1 MNYFYFF
8 FFLFL
13 SILLWIKPLIIFI
26 CKKIDEAQNL
36 HILGG
41 LTFLI
46 GMAMVIFSINSDWA
60 ERLWILL
67 TLIVGIL
74 LCVRGLVVIF
84 FLEKI
89 KKILPLYLNHYYK
102 FSIPISAVMI
112 SLALFTVTTDY
123 IGPQKN
129 ISECKSDDAISVICG
144 VSNPEDIV
152 VTPDNKYLLISEF
165 GGIRPYDSTKSG
177 GFALLRLSDNKII
190 TPKISFGKNIWGE
203 DSCKQNEIF
212 GPHGIDLVQR
222 EDGSY
227 QLGVINHYPG
237 ETIEMFELV
246 QKSEHD
252 TWSFVWRGCIEVPEK
267 YYLND
272 IALKKDGTF
281 YVSHMYSRDITMTKW
296 LITALLKKD
305 SGVILEWNKDSFI
318 EIPNSEGS
326 GPNGITLNESTNN
339 LFISY
344 NQGDRVVK
352 FDLSDNKKLQ
362 TFKVESPDN
371 IYINKDS
378 VWLTSLD
385 FQPNDAGDCIERPA
399 CSLPFSIY
407 EIDRETFV
415 LKNKNSFNKTVFGLP
430 TIALP
435 IENVI
440 IMGSFHSDRL
450 GYFTQK

>member
-13 SILLWIKPLIIFI
+13 SLLLWVKPLIIFI
-26 CKKIDEAQNL
+26 CKKIDQAQNL

-46 GMAMVIFSINSDWA
+46 GMAMVIFSINSAWA

-74 LCVRGLVVIF
+74 LCIRGLVVIF

-112 SLALFTVTTDY
+112 SLALFAVTTDY

-246 QKSEHD
+246 QKSEQD
-252 TWSFVWRGCIEVPEK
+252 TWSFVWRGCVEVPEK

-272 IALKKDGTF
+272 VALKKDGTF

-296 LITALLKKD
+296 LITALFKKD

-326 GPNGITLNESTNN
+326 GPNGITLNELTNN

-415 LKNKNSFNKTVFGLP
+415 LKNENSFNKTVFGLP
-430 TIALP
+430 TIAVP
-435 IENVI
+435 IDNTI
-440 IMGSFHSDRL
+440 FMGSFHSDRL

>member
-13 SILLWIKPLIIFI
+13 SLLLWVKPLIVFI
-26 CKKIDEAQNL
+26 CKKIDGAQNL

-74 LCVRGLVVIF
+74 LCIRGLVVIF

-102 FSIPISAVMI
+102 FSIPISVVMI

-203 DSCKQNEIF
+203 DSCKQNYIF
-212 GPHGIDLVQR
+212 GPHGIDLVQK

-305 SGVILEWNKDSFI
+305 SGVILKWNKDSFI

-362 TFKVESPDN
+362 TFKIESPDN

-435 IENVI
+435 IENGI

>member
-13 SILLWIKPLIIFI
+13 SLLLWVKPLIIFI

-41 LTFLI
+41 LTFLV

-74 LCVRGLVVIF
+74 LCIRGLVVIF

-102 FSIPISAVMI
+102 FSIPISVVMI

-123 IGPQKN
+123 IGLQKN

-203 DSCKQNEIF
+203 DSCKQNDIF

-435 IENVI
+435 IENGI

>member
-13 SILLWIKPLIIFI
+13 SLLLWVKPLIIFI

-74 LCVRGLVVIF
+74 LCIRGLVVIF

-102 FSIPISAVMI
+102 FSIPISVVMI

-203 DSCKQNEIF
+203 DSCKQNDIF

-272 IALKKDGTF
+272 VALKKDGTF

-296 LITALLKKD
+296 LITALFKKD

>member
-13 SILLWIKPLIIFI
+13 SLLLWIRPLIIFI

-74 LCVRGLVVIF
+74 LCIRGLVVIF

-102 FSIPISAVMI
+102 FSIPISLVMI

-222 EDGSY
+222 ENGSY

-246 QKSEHD
+246 QKSEQD
-252 TWSFVWRGCIEVPEK
+252 TWSFVWRGCVEVPEK

-272 IALKKDGTF
+272 VALKKDGTF

-296 LITALLKKD
+296 LITALFKKD
-305 SGVILEWNKDSFI
+305 SGVILEWNKNSFI

-326 GPNGITLNESTNN
+326 GPNGIAFNESTNN

-352 FDLSDNKKLQ
+352 FGLSDNKKLQ

-385 FQPNDAGDCIERPA
+385 FQPNDAGDCIKRPA

-415 LKNKNSFNKTVFGLP
+415 LKNENSFNKTVFGLP
-430 TIALP
+430 TIAVP
-435 IENVI
+435 IENTI
-440 IMGSFHSDRL
+440 FMGSFHSDRL
-450 GYFTQK
+450 GYFTKK

>member
-13 SILLWIKPLIIFI
+13 SLLLWVKPLIIFI

-74 LCVRGLVVIF
+74 LCIRGLVVIF

-89 KKILPLYLNHYYK
+89 KKILHLYLNHYYK
-102 FSIPISAVMI
+102 FSIPLSAVMI

-246 QKSEHD
+246 QKSEQD

-272 IALKKDGTF
+272 VALKKDGTF

-296 LITALLKKD
+296 LITALFKKD

-326 GPNGITLNESTNN
+326 GPNGITVNESTNN

-435 IENVI
+435 IENII

>member
-13 SILLWIKPLIIFI
+13 SLLLWVKPLIVFI
-26 CKKIDEAQNL
+26 CKKIDGAQNL

-74 LCVRGLVVIF
+74 LCIRGLVVIF

-89 KKILPLYLNHYYK
+89 KKILPLYLKHYYK
-102 FSIPISAVMI
+102 FSIPISVVMI
-112 SLALFTVTTDY
+112 SLALFTVITDY

-203 DSCKQNEIF
+203 DSCKQNDIF

-435 IENVI
+435 IENGI

>member
-13 SILLWIKPLIIFI
+13 SLLLWVKPLIVFI
-26 CKKIDEAQNL
+26 CKKIDGAQNL

-74 LCVRGLVVIF
+74 LCIRGLVVIF

-102 FSIPISAVMI
+102 FSIPISVVMI

-246 QKSEHD
+246 QKYEQD
-252 TWSFVWRGCIEVPEK
+252 TWSFVWKGCIEVPEK

-272 IALKKDGTF
+272 VALKKDGTF

-296 LITALLKKD
+296 LITALFKKD

-435 IENVI
+435 IENGI

>member
-13 SILLWIKPLIIFI
+13 SLLLWVKPLIIFI

-46 GMAMVIFSINSDWA
+46 GIAMVIFSINSDWA

-74 LCVRGLVVIF
+74 LCIRGLVVIF

-102 FSIPISAVMI
+102 FSIPISLAMI
-112 SLALFTVTTDY
+112 SLAFFTVTTDY

-203 DSCKQNEIF
+203 DSCKQNDIF

-272 IALKKDGTF
+272 VALKKDGTF

-435 IENVI
+435 IENGI

>member
-13 SILLWIKPLIIFI
+13 SLLLWVKPLIVFI
-26 CKKIDEAQNL
+26 CKKIDGAQNL

-46 GMAMVIFSINSDWA
+46 GIAMVIFSINSDWA

-74 LCVRGLVVIF
+74 LCIRGLVVIF

-102 FSIPISAVMI
+102 FSIPISVVMI

-222 EDGSY
+222 DDGSY

-246 QKSEHD
+246 QKSEQD

-435 IENVI
+435 IENGI

>member
-13 SILLWIKPLIIFI
+13 SLLLWVKPLIIFI
-26 CKKIDEAQNL
+26 CKKIDQAQNL

-74 LCVRGLVVIF
+74 LCIRGLVVIF

-102 FSIPISAVMI
+102 FSIPISVVMI

-222 EDGSY
+222 LDGSY
-227 QLGVINHYPG
+227 QLGVINHYPD

-246 QKSEHD
+246 QKSEQD
-252 TWSFVWRGCIEVPEK
+252 TWSLVWKGCIEVPEK

-296 LITALLKKD
+296 LITALFKKD

-326 GPNGITLNESTNN
+326 GPNGITLNELTNN

-415 LKNKNSFNKTVFGLP
+415 LKNENSFNKTVFGLP
-430 TIALP
+430 TIAVP
-435 IENVI
+435 IDNTI
-440 IMGSFHSDRL
+440 FMGSFHSDRL

>member
-13 SILLWIKPLIIFI
+13 SLLLWVKPLIIFI

-74 LCVRGLVVIF
+74 LCIRGLVVIF

-112 SLALFTVTTDY
+112 SLAFFTVTTDY

-246 QKSEHD
+246 QKSEQD
-252 TWSFVWRGCIEVPEK
+252 TWSFVWRGCVEVPEK

-272 IALKKDGTF
+272 VALKKDGTF

>member
-13 SILLWIKPLIIFI
+13 SLLLWVKPLIIFI

-46 GMAMVIFSINSDWA
+46 GMAMVIFSINSDWE

-74 LCVRGLVVIF
+74 LCIRGLVVIF

-102 FSIPISAVMI
+102 FSIPISVVMI

-203 DSCKQNEIF
+203 DSCKQNDIF

>member
-13 SILLWIKPLIIFI
+13 SLLLWVKPLIIFI

-74 LCVRGLVVIF
+74 LCIRGLVVIF

-102 FSIPISAVMI
+102 FSIPISVVMI

-203 DSCKQNEIF
+203 DSCKQNDIF
-212 GPHGIDLVQR
+212 GPHGIDLVQK

-246 QKSEHD
+246 QKSEQD

-272 IALKKDGTF
+272 VALKKDGTF

>member
-13 SILLWIKPLIIFI
+13 SLLLWVKPLIVFI
-26 CKKIDEAQNL
+26 CKKIDGAQNL

-74 LCVRGLVVIF
+74 LCIRGLVVIF

-102 FSIPISAVMI
+102 FSIPISVVMI

-378 VWLTSLD
+378 VWITSLD

-435 IENVI
+435 IENGI

>member
-13 SILLWIKPLIIFI
+13 SLLLWVKPLIIFI
-26 CKKIDEAQNL
+26 CKKIDGAQNL

-74 LCVRGLVVIF
+74 LCIRGLVVIF

-102 FSIPISAVMI
+102 FSIPISVVMI

-203 DSCKQNEIF
+203 DSCKQNDIF
-212 GPHGIDLVQR
+212 GPHGIDLVQK

-435 IENVI
+435 IENGI

>member
-13 SILLWIKPLIIFI
+13 SILLWVKPLIIFI

-46 GMAMVIFSINSDWA
+46 GMTMVIFSINSDWA

-74 LCVRGLVVIF
+74 LCIRGLVVIF

-102 FSIPISAVMI
+102 FSIPISVVMI

-203 DSCKQNEIF
+203 DSCKHNDVF

>member
-13 SILLWIKPLIIFI
+13 SLLLWVKPLIIFI
-26 CKKIDEAQNL
+26 CKKIDQAQNL

-46 GMAMVIFSINSDWA
+46 GMAMVIFSINSAWA

-74 LCVRGLVVIF
+74 LCIRGLVVIF

-203 DSCKQNEIF
+203 DSCKQNDIF
-212 GPHGIDLVQR
+212 GPHGIDLVQK

-435 IENVI
+435 IENGI

>member
-13 SILLWIKPLIIFI
+13 SLLLWVKPLIIFI

-74 LCVRGLVVIF
+74 LCIRGLVVIF

-89 KKILPLYLNHYYK
+89 KKMLPLYLNHYYK
-102 FSIPISAVMI
+102 FSIPISVVMI

-272 IALKKDGTF
+272 VALKKDGTF

-352 FDLSDNKKLQ
+352 FGLSDNKKLQ

>member
-13 SILLWIKPLIIFI
+13 SLLLWVKPLIVFI
-26 CKKIDEAQNL
+26 CKKIDGAQNL

-74 LCVRGLVVIF
+74 LCIRGLVVIF

-102 FSIPISAVMI
+102 FSIPISVVMI

-246 QKSEHD
+246 QKSEQD

-272 IALKKDGTF
+272 VALKKDGTF

>member
-13 SILLWIKPLIIFI
+13 SLLLWVKPLIIFI

-74 LCVRGLVVIF
+74 LCIRGLVVIF

-102 FSIPISAVMI
+102 FSIPISVVMI

-203 DSCKQNEIF
+203 DSCKQNDIF

-227 QLGVINHYPG
+227 QLGVINHYPD

-246 QKSEHD
+246 QKSEQD
-252 TWSFVWRGCIEVPEK
+252 TWSLVWKGCIEVPEK

-272 IALKKDGTF
+272 VALKKDGTF

-415 LKNKNSFNKTVFGLP
+415 LKNENSFNKTVFGLP
-430 TIALP
+430 TIAVP
-435 IENVI
+435 IDNTI
-440 IMGSFHSDRL
+440 FMGSFHSDRL

>member
-13 SILLWIKPLIIFI
+13 SLLLWVKPLIIFI

-74 LCVRGLVVIF
+74 LCIRGLVVIF

-102 FSIPISAVMI
+102 FSIPISVVMI

-246 QKSEHD
+246 QKSEQD

-272 IALKKDGTF
+272 VALKKDGTF

-296 LITALLKKD
+296 LITALFKKD

-430 TIALP
+430 TIAVP
-435 IENVI
+435 IDNTI
-440 IMGSFHSDRL
+440 FMGSFHSDRL

>member
-13 SILLWIKPLIIFI
+13 SLLLWVKPLIVFI
-26 CKKIDEAQNL
+26 CKKIDGAQNL

-74 LCVRGLVVIF
+74 LCIRGLVVIF

-102 FSIPISAVMI
+102 FSIPISVVMI

-203 DSCKQNEIF
+203 DSCKQNDIF

>member
-1 MNYFYFF
+1 
-8 FFLFL
+8 
-13 SILLWIKPLIIFI
+13 
-26 CKKIDEAQNL
+26 
-36 HILGG
+36 
-41 LTFLI
+41 
-46 GMAMVIFSINSDWA
+46 MVIFSINSDWA

-74 LCVRGLVVIF
+74 LCIRGLVVIF

-102 FSIPISAVMI
+102 FSIPISVVMI

-203 DSCKQNEIF
+203 DSCKQNDIF

-272 IALKKDGTF
+272 VALKKDGTF

-430 TIALP
+430 TIAVP
-435 IENVI
+435 IENTI
-440 IMGSFHSDRL
+440 FMGSFHSDRL

>member
-1 MNYFYFF
+1 MNYFYCF

-13 SILLWIKPLIIFI
+13 SLLLLIKPLIIFI
-26 CKKIDEAQNL
+26 FKKIDEAQNL
-36 HILGG
+36 NILGG

-74 LCVRGLVVIF
+74 LCIRGLVAIF

-89 KKILPLYLNHYYK
+89 KKILLLYLNHYYK
-102 FSIPISAVMI
+102 FSIPISVAMI
-112 SLALFTVTTDY
+112 SLAFFTVTTDY

-129 ISECKSDDAISVICG
+129 ISECESDDAISVICG

-165 GGIRPYDSTKSG
+165 GGIRPYDSSKSG

-190 TPKISFGKNIWGE
+190 TPKIASGKNIWGE

-222 EDGSY
+222 LDGIY
-227 QLGVINHYPG
+227 QLGVINHYPD

-246 QKSEHD
+246 QRSEQD
-252 TWSFVWRGCIEVPEK
+252 TWSFVWRGCVEVPEK

-296 LITALLKKD
+296 LITALFKKD
-305 SGVILEWNKDSFI
+305 SGVILEWNKDSFV

-326 GPNGITLNESTNN
+326 GPNGITFNESTNN

-344 NQGDRVVK
+344 NQGDQVVK

-371 IYINKDS
+371 IYIDKDS

-385 FQPNDAGDCIERPA
+385 FQPNDVGDCIERPA

-440 IMGSFHSDRL
+440 IMGSFHSDRI

>member
-13 SILLWIKPLIIFI
+13 SLLLWVKPLIIFI

-74 LCVRGLVVIF
+74 LCIRGLVVIF

-246 QKSEHD
+246 QKSEQD

-272 IALKKDGTF
+272 VALKKDGTF

-296 LITALLKKD
+296 LITALFKKD

-326 GPNGITLNESTNN
+326 GPNGITLNELTNN

-435 IENVI
+435 IENGI

>member
-13 SILLWIKPLIIFI
+13 SLLLLVKPLIIFI

-74 LCVRGLVVIF
+74 LCIRGLVVIF

-102 FSIPISAVMI
+102 FSIPISVVMI

-203 DSCKQNEIF
+203 DSCKQNNIF
-212 GPHGIDLVQR
+212 GPHGIDFVQR

>member
-13 SILLWIKPLIIFI
+13 SLLLWVKPLIVFI
-26 CKKIDEAQNL
+26 CKKIDGAQNL

-46 GMAMVIFSINSDWA
+46 GIAMVIFSINSDWA

-74 LCVRGLVVIF
+74 LCIRGLVVIF

-102 FSIPISAVMI
+102 FSIPISVVMI

-203 DSCKQNEIF
+203 DSCKQNDIF

-305 SGVILEWNKDSFI
+305 SGVILKWNKDSFI

-435 IENVI
+435 IENGI

>member
-13 SILLWIKPLIIFI
+13 SLLLWIKPLIIFI
-26 CKKIDEAQNL
+26 CKKIDGAQNL

-41 LTFLI
+41 LTFLL
-46 GMAMVIFSINSDWA
+46 GMAMVIFSLNSDWA

-74 LCVRGLVVIF
+74 LCIRGLVVIF

-102 FSIPISAVMI
+102 FSIPISVVMI

-203 DSCKQNEIF
+203 DSCKQNDIF

-272 IALKKDGTF
+272 VALKKDGTF

-326 GPNGITLNESTNN
+326 GPNGITLNDSTNN

-415 LKNKNSFNKTVFGLP
+415 LKNKNSFNKLVHFC
-430 TIALP
+430 I
-435 IENVI
+435 N
-440 IMGSFHSDRL
+440 
-450 GYFTQK
+450 YFMNLLNIRHRIYKIYEKT

>member
-13 SILLWIKPLIIFI
+13 SLLLWVKPLIIFI

-74 LCVRGLVVIF
+74 LCIRGLVVIF

-246 QKSEHD
+246 QKSEQD
-252 TWSFVWRGCIEVPEK
+252 TWSFVWRGCVEVPEK

-272 IALKKDGTF
+272 VALKKDGTF

-296 LITALLKKD
+296 LITALFKKD

-326 GPNGITLNESTNN
+326 GPNGITLNELTNN

-415 LKNKNSFNKTVFGLP
+415 LKNENSFNKTVFGLP
-430 TIALP
+430 TIAVP
-435 IENVI
+435 IDNTI
-440 IMGSFHSDRL
+440 FMGSFHSDRL

>member
-13 SILLWIKPLIIFI
+13 SLLLWVKPLIVFI
-26 CKKIDEAQNL
+26 CKKIDGAQNL

-74 LCVRGLVVIF
+74 LCIRGLVVIF

-102 FSIPISAVMI
+102 FSIPISTVMI

-246 QKSEHD
+246 QKFEQD
-252 TWSFVWRGCIEVPEK
+252 TWSFVWRGCVEVPEK

-272 IALKKDGTF
+272 VALKKDGTF

-296 LITALLKKD
+296 LITALFKKD
-305 SGVILEWNKDSFI
+305 SGVILEWNKDSFVKV
-318 EIPNSEGS
+318 PNSEGS
-326 GPNGITLNESTNN
+326 GPNGITFNKSTNN

-407 EIDRETFV
+407 EIDRETFI

>member
-13 SILLWIKPLIIFI
+13 SLLLWVKPLIIFI

-74 LCVRGLVVIF
+74 LCIRGLVVIF

-246 QKSEHD
+246 QKSEQD

-272 IALKKDGTF
+272 VALKKDGTF

>member
-13 SILLWIKPLIIFI
+13 SLLLWVKPLIIFI

-74 LCVRGLVVIF
+74 LCIRGLVVIF

-89 KKILPLYLNHYYK
+89 KKMLPLYLNHYYK
-102 FSIPISAVMI
+102 FSIPISVAMI

-246 QKSEHD
+246 QKSEQD

-296 LITALLKKD
+296 LITALFKKD

-435 IENVI
+435 IENGI

>member
-13 SILLWIKPLIIFI
+13 SLLLWVRPLIIFI

-74 LCVRGLVVIF
+74 LCIRGLVVIF

-102 FSIPISAVMI
+102 FSIPISVVMI

-123 IGPQKN
+123 IGPQEN

-203 DSCKQNEIF
+203 DSCKQNDIF

-272 IALKKDGTF
+272 VALKKDGTF

-296 LITALLKKD
+296 LITSLLKKD

-339 LFISY
+339 LLISY

>member
-13 SILLWIKPLIIFI
+13 SLLLWVKPLIVFI
-26 CKKIDEAQNL
+26 CKKIDGAQNL

-74 LCVRGLVVIF
+74 LCIRGLVVIF

-227 QLGVINHYPG
+227 QLGVINHYPD

-246 QKSEHD
+246 QKSEQD
-252 TWSFVWRGCIEVPEK
+252 TWSLFWRGCVEVPEK

-272 IALKKDGTF
+272 VALKKDGTF

-296 LITALLKKD
+296 LITALFKKD

-326 GPNGITLNESTNN
+326 GPNGITLNELTNN

-415 LKNKNSFNKTVFGLP
+415 LKNENSFNKTVFGLP
-430 TIALP
+430 TIAVP
-435 IENVI
+435 IDNTI
-440 IMGSFHSDRL
+440 FMGSFHSDRL

>member
-13 SILLWIKPLIIFI
+13 SLLLWVKPLIIFI
-26 CKKIDEAQNL
+26 CKKIDQAQNL
-36 HILGG
+36 HLLGG

-46 GMAMVIFSINSDWA
+46 GMAMVIFSINSAWA

-74 LCVRGLVVIF
+74 LCIRGLVVIF

-112 SLALFTVTTDY
+112 LLALFTVTTDY

-203 DSCKQNEIF
+203 DSCKQNDIF

-222 EDGSY
+222 EDGGY

-246 QKSEHD
+246 QKSEQD
-252 TWSFVWRGCIEVPEK
+252 TWSFVWRGCVEVPEK

-272 IALKKDGTF
+272 VALKKDGTF

-296 LITALLKKD
+296 LITALFKKD

-326 GPNGITLNESTNN
+326 GPNGITLNELTNN

-415 LKNKNSFNKTVFGLP
+415 LKNENSFNKTVFGLP
-430 TIALP
+430 TIAVP
-435 IENVI
+435 IDNTI
-440 IMGSFHSDRL
+440 FMGSFHSDRL

>member
-13 SILLWIKPLIIFI
+13 SLLLWVKPLIVFI
-26 CKKIDEAQNL
+26 CKKIDGAQNL

-74 LCVRGLVVIF
+74 LCIRGLVVIF

-102 FSIPISAVMI
+102 FSIPISVVMI

-246 QKSEHD
+246 QKSEQD
-252 TWSFVWRGCIEVPEK
+252 TWSFVWRGCVEVPEK

-272 IALKKDGTF
+272 VALKKDGTF

-296 LITALLKKD
+296 LITALFKKD

-326 GPNGITLNESTNN
+326 GPNGITLNELTNN

-415 LKNKNSFNKTVFGLP
+415 LKNENSFNKTVFGLP
-430 TIALP
+430 TIAVP
-435 IENVI
+435 VENTI
-440 IMGSFHSDRL
+440 FMGSFHSDRL

>member
-13 SILLWIKPLIIFI
+13 SLLLWVKPLIVFI
-26 CKKIDEAQNL
+26 CKKIDGAQNL

-74 LCVRGLVVIF
+74 LCIRGLVVIF

-203 DSCKQNEIF
+203 DSCKQNDIF
-212 GPHGIDLVQR
+212 GPHGIDLVQK

-272 IALKKDGTF
+272 VALKKDGTF

>member
-13 SILLWIKPLIIFI
+13 SLLLWVKPLIIFI

-74 LCVRGLVVIF
+74 LCIRGLVVIF

-102 FSIPISAVMI
+102 FSIPISVVMI

-152 VTPDNKYLLISEF
+152 VTPDKKYLLISEF

-203 DSCKQNEIF
+203 DSCKQNDIF
-212 GPHGIDLVQR
+212 GPHGIDLVQK

-305 SGVILEWNKDSFI
+305 SGVILKWNKDSFI

>member
-13 SILLWIKPLIIFI
+13 SLLLWVKPLIIFI

-41 LTFLI
+41 LTFLL

-74 LCVRGLVVIF
+74 LCIRGLVVIF

-102 FSIPISAVMI
+102 FSIPISVVMI
-112 SLALFTVTTDY
+112 LLALFTVTTDY

-203 DSCKQNEIF
+203 DSCKQNDIF

-272 IALKKDGTF
+272 VALKKDGTF

-362 TFKVESPDN
+362 TFKIESPDN